1 MLAKNLNNKQKW
13 LIYIFLIKTT
23 LCCVKTKKTPNI
35 FKLNTSWKTENKCYI
50 VQTIYRSY
58 LSWIYNITILQKILL
73 TEIQCIKRVK
83 GKEIKLWTQQKSA
96 KREEKD
102 LDTIVKYK
110 NPLYCICLISACRN
124 ATTFLQEFFY
134 NFFPLVF
141 FS

>member
-1 MLAKNLNNKQKW
+1 MTHLYLSNQN
-13 LIYIFLIKTT
+13 YIV
-23 LCCVKTKKTPNI
+23 LCQNKKTSNI

-50 VQTIYRSY
+50 AQTIYRSY
-58 LSWIYNITILQKILL
+58 LSWIYNITILQKILV

-110 NPLYCICLISACRN
+110 THLH
-124 ATTFLQEFFY
+124 
-134 NFFPLVF
+134 V
-141 FS
+141 